1 MKSVL
6 FALCSV
12 LCLAVFGEE
21 PQEVSARAELAT
33 RSAFVDYGL
42 VVGRDPVFVPSG
54 RVTWGGWFL
63 DAFSVIDYTD
73 GNGKRAGYKSRH
85 RKTNTAVGF
94 SHGVPLYHF
103 GALTAE
109 VAYMY
114 EYAPRVSGRVC
125 DTSYITARL
134 ALEGRWLEPSLNFER
149 DLMADDGTYVAAEL
163 GHTFR
168 PFDGF
173 TIRPSVAQGFGDGK
187 RTAGCFGSFD
197 SAGLMDATIRADFAY
212 AVTDWLTFS
221 AFIAYHDFWYG
232 DGMREAAADF
242 NGRHGHDA
250 RTWNFSAGVGISA
263 TF

>member
-1 MKSVL
+1 MQLMFS
-6 FALCSV
+6 F
-12 LCLAVFGEE
+12 LAV
-21 PQEVSARAELAT
+21 AALAVCAVADSSVTAKASLET
-33 RSAFVDYGL
+33 RSGFVDYGL
-42 VVGRDPVFVPSG
+42 MVGRDPVFVPSG
-54 RVTWGGWFL
+54 RVAWGGWFI
-63 DAFSVIDYTD
+63 DAFSVVDYTD
-73 GNGKRAGYKSRH
+73 GNGERAGYKSRH
-85 RKTNTAVGF
+85 RKTNTSLGF
-94 SHGVPLYHF
+94 HYDLPLYLF
-103 GALTAE
+103 GVLSAE

-114 EYAPRVSGRVC
+114 EYAPRVGGRVC

-134 ALEGRWLEPSLNFER
+134 ALEGRWLEPAISFER
-149 DLMADDGTYVAAEL
+149 DLVADDGTYVCVEL
-163 GHTFR
+163 GHTFE

-173 TIRPSVAQGFGDGK
+173 TVRPSVGQGFGDGK

-197 SAGLMDATIRADFAY
+197 SAGLMDATIRADLAY